1 MTEGKPLPAWD
12 TISYSQSLG
21 PTERAGGV
29 SAMEQHYYQL
39 LCAVPVPTGGEHVPT
54 PIPTTQLNL
63 WGAVLCH
70 PFLAPDARR
79 LQPLHYHSE
88 PNPSSQLL
96 EKRRQVY
103 SMSTYT
109 FLPQGFSNWQDSPS
123 PQILLIPC
131 SQAGSIGGQAEVACR
146 GGNARW
152 GDPTRPKGGEWHPS
166 PPFMRQSL
174 LEVSDLSGQHISKPQ
189 LPGVHLSPLRWG
201 RWSG

>member
-21 PTERAGGV
+21 PTERARGV

-39 LCAVPVPTGGEHVPT
+39 LCAVPVPAGGEHVPT

-63 WGAVLCH
+63 WGSVLCH

-79 LQPLHYHSE
+79 LQPFHYHSE

-109 FLPQGFSNWQDSPS
+109 FLPQGFSNWQDSPQ
-123 PQILLIPC
+123 PPNPPHPLFPGRVNWR
-131 SQAGSIGGQAEVACR
+131 AGRDGLQR
-146 GGNARW
+146 GECKMG
-152 GDPTRPKGGEWHPS
+152 RPHQTQGRRMASFSTFYETK
-166 PPFMRQSL
+166 PP
-174 LEVSDLSGQHISKPQ
+174 
-189 LPGVHLSPLRWG
+189 
-201 RWSG
+201 